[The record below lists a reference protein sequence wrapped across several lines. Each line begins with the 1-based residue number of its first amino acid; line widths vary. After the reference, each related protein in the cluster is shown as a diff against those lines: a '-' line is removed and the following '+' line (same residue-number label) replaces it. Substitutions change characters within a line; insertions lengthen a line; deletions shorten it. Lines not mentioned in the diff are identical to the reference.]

1 VDSHRDLAAAQRTIG
16 ELLARDLVQNR
27 RVLGDPVDLAVS
39 LRGEGRIF
47 DE

>member
-1 VDSHRDLAAAQRTIG
+1 VDGHRDLAATKRTIG

-27 RVLGDPVDLAVS
+27 RVLGDPIDLAVA
-39 LRGEGRIF
+39 LRGEGRVF